1 MAVKIAKYNQDIH
14 AIQLDLFVLRF
25 LVNAE
30 TLLEKLV
37 NNVIMVI
44 TQAVITVK
52 QEKDGHVLAV
62 SYRLQL
68 AIKMFNVEITTINL
82 HSEKLV
88 KMVTQ

>member
-1 MAVKIAKYNQDIH
+1 
-14 AIQLDLFVLRF
+14 
-25 LVNAE
+25 
-30 TLLEKLV
+30 
-37 NNVIMVI
+37 MVI

>member
-52 QEKDGHVLAV
+52 QEKDGHALAV